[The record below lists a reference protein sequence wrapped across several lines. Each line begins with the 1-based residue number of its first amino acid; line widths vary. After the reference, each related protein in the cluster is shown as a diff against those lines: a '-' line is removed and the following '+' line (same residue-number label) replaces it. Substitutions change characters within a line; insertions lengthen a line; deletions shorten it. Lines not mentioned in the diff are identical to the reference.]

1 MRIVKLAIISVVVLF
16 LLATVFSLL
25 LPSQVIISRAIDI
38 YASKEKVYTI
48 VNEPEKWKFWIENR
62 DSLAVSI
69 STQQQKTFILGTTK
83 AWILTSTPNQVNTNW
98 QVGKGQVI
106 PAEFNF
112 VEQAGSDYI
121 TLQWKFVQKVKWYPW
136 EKFASIVSDK
146 ILGQFMEAS
155 LDNLKRLAEQQVEKE

>member
-1 MRIVKLAIISVVVLF
+1 MRIVKLALLSVVILF
-16 LLATVFSLL
+16 ILATAFSLL

-38 YASKEKVYTI
+38 YASKEKVYNI
-48 VNEPEKWKFWIENR
+48 INQPEQWKFWVENR
-62 DSLAVSI
+62 DSLPVSI
-69 STQQQKTFILGTTK
+69 STHQQNTFILGTTK
-83 AWILTSTPNQVNTNW
+83 AWILTSTPNQINTHW

-112 VEQAGSDYI
+112 VEQTGSDYI

-155 LDNLKRLAEQQVEKE
+155 LDNLKRHAEQQVEKE

>member
-16 LLATVFSLL
+16 LLATAFSLL

-38 YASKEKVYTI
+38 YASKEKVYNI
-48 VNEPEKWKFWIENR
+48 INEPDQWRNWIENR
-62 DSLAVSI
+62 DSLPVSF
-69 STQQQKTFILGTTK
+69 STQARKSFILGTTK
-83 AWILTSTPNQVNTNW
+83 AWIVSSAANQINTNW

-112 VEQAGSDYI
+112 IEQTGSDYL
-121 TLQWKFVQKVKWYPW
+121 TLQWKFVQEVKWYPW

-155 LDNLKRLAEQQVEKE
+155 LDNLKRHSEQPIENE